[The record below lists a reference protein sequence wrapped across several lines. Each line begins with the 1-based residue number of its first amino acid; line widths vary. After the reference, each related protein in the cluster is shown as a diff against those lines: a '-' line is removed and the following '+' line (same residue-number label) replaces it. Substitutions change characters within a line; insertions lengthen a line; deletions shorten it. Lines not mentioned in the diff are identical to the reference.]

1 MLDKYYK
8 ISTIIDNFI
17 KEILTAS
24 RIVFQT
30 LTTQVNAR
38 F

>member
-1 MLDKYYK
+1 MLDKYYN

-17 KEILTAS
+17 KEILTAL
-24 RIVFQT
+24 QT
-30 LTTQVNAR
+30 VLR